1 MQSRGSQTHKTSPA
15 VTHPVWNSSVRNW
28 ITSWLS
34 GLGELTEKGRGDL
47 AGDKCSIVIG
57 MVIDTGLYTV
67 LKTLE
72 MSVFLK
78 DLLMLTIFKVFIEF
92 VTVLLLFLMFSF
104 F

>member
-1 MQSRGSQTHKTSPA
+1 
-15 VTHPVWNSSVRNW
+15 
-28 ITSWLS
+28 
-34 GLGELTEKGRGDL
+34 
-47 AGDKCSIVIG
+47 
-57 MVIDTGLYTV
+57 MVIDTRLYTV

-78 DLLMLTIFKVFIEF
+78 GLLMLTIFKVFIEF

>member
-1 MQSRGSQTHKTSPA
+1 M
-15 VTHPVWNSSVRNW
+15 
-28 ITSWLS
+28 S